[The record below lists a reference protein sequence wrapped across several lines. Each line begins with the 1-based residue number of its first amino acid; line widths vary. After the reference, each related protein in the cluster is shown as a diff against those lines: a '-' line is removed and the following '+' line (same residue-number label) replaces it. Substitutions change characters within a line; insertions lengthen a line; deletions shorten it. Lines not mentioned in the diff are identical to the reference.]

1 MLKDIATQPDLFAT
15 QPDLFATQPDLG
27 SRAADRYPLP
37 AASVAPN
44 APAPPTGSTPRPVV
58 ASSADDPTGDTLSTE
73 IATLHDLLAAVSGTA
88 DLDLAQR
95 ITAYCKGADTL
106 ARLLRAQHGLAPTD
120 PATDL
125 TALLDRLDTSSE
137 F

>member
-1 MLKDIATQPDLFAT
+1 MLKEIATQPDLFT
-15 QPDLFATQPDLG
+15 LT
-27 SRAADRYPLP
+27 ADHYPAPVAPPLP
-37 AASVAPN
+37 AAPIPQ
-44 APAPPTGSTPRPVV
+44 PAPPP
-58 ASSADDPTGDTLSTE
+58 ADATGDTLTTE
-73 IATLHDLLAAVSGTA
+73 IATLHDLLTAVAGTA

-120 PATDL
+120 PAAGL
-125 TALLDRLDTSSE
+125 AALLDRLDSGSAE